1 MLRKLFRGISCS
13 VFGRRV
19 ALPVMAAWLLL
30 FGVWSSGQAQFMT
43 SQTRNM
49 FLVYYDPADAY
60 VLPHLARCFE
70 NSLAFH
76 RKLFDFAPS
85 EKVVILLEDF
95 DDYGY
100 AGATSIPY
108 NFLRLGIEPYKYVF
122 DTSPTN
128 ERFNWV
134 MNHELTHIVASDKP
148 APADQFYRSL
158 FSGKVVPIAE
168 QPLSMV
174 YSYMTNPRKY
184 SPRWYHEGIAVF
196 LETWMSGGLGRALG
210 GYDEMVFRAMVRD
223 SSYIYDVVG
232 LESEG
237 TTIDFQVGANSYLYG
252 TRFVSYLANTFGPEK
267 VLQWFSRTD
276 SSRAYYAT
284 QFEKIFSVDLD
295 DEWSHWIQWER
306 LWQAKNLDSIRQY
319 PTSNGRRVSRRAL
332 GSVSQA
338 YYDSSAREIYAAVNY
353 PGQVAHIA
361 AISLNDGSVRKIC
374 DVTHPALYY
383 VSSLAL
389 DRGTG
394 TLFFTTN
401 NSRSWRHLYKV
412 NVRTGDPVRLLSD
425 ARTGDLAFN
434 AADRSLWGIR
444 HHSGLSRIV
453 RIPAPYNEIQELVV
467 LEYGKDLFDIDISPD
482 GRSLIGSYSDVSG
495 RQTLV
500 RMEVDRLL
508 RGNAMFDVLM
518 ELSNTT
524 SPETFVFSPDG
535 SYLLGTSYYTGVSN
549 VFRYDVAAK
558 THTVLTNAE
567 TGYFRPMPFSA
578 DSLIAFEY
586 SGEGFIPV
594 MLPNRSLEDVSAI
607 QYLGQEIVEKHPVV
621 KEWVVGSPLTVNLD
635 SVGYING
642 DYGGF
647 NDLRLQSAYPIAE
660 GYKNFVGLGAR
671 ANFVDPLQLHNLD
684 LTVSYAPNTHL
695 PMDERF
701 HAALQ
706 YGHAAWTVRAA
717 YNLADFYDL
726 FGPTKVSRKGYS
738 LGLTYGD
745 YILYDRPTTL
755 AYTLGVSGYAGLERL
770 PLYQNVATTYDN
782 FLTARANLKYTSVKR
797 SLGAV
802 DEEKGIH
809 WSINGYTYYVRTE
822 LFPLFQAGV
831 DWGIPLPLDHSS
843 VWLRVA
849 AGQAFGDRET
859 SFGNF
864 YFGGFGNNWVDHQ
877 EVKRY
882 REYDAF
888 PGVELNSIGG
898 RNFVRGMAEWA
909 LPPVRFRRFGFTDL
923 YCTWARFAA
932 FTTAIVT
939 DLDADTLRRK
949 VANIG
954 LQVDFRLVIFSR
966 LESTLSFGYATAVE
980 QSARRTDEFMVSLK
994 IL

>member
-1 MLRKLFRGISCS
+1 
-13 VFGRRV
+13 
-19 ALPVMAAWLLL
+19 
-30 FGVWSSGQAQFMT
+30 MT

-49 FLVYYDPADAY
+49 FLVYYDPGAAY

-76 RKLFDFAPS
+76 RKLFGFTPS
-85 EKVVILLEDF
+85 ERVIVLLEDF

-100 AGATSIPY
+100 AGATSIPH

-134 MNHELTHIVASDKP
+134 MNHELTHIVASDKA
-148 APADQFYRSL
+148 APADRFYRSL
-158 FSGKVVPIAE
+158 FSGKVAPIEE
-168 QPLSMV
+168 QPLSML

-252 TRFVSYLANTFGPEK
+252 TRFVSYLANIFGPER
-267 VLQWFSRTD
+267 VLAWFSRTD

-284 QFEKIFSVDLD
+284 QFEKVFGADLD
-295 DEWSHWIQWER
+295 DEWSRWIEWER
-306 LWQAKNLDSIRQY
+306 RWQGKNLDSIRQY
-319 PTSNGRRVSRRAL
+319 STSAGRRLSRRAL

-338 YYDSSAREIYAAVNY
+338 YYDSSAGEVYAAVNY

-361 AISLNDGSVRKIC
+361 AISLRDGTVRKIC

-383 VSSLAL
+383 VSSLAF

-401 NSRSWRHLYKV
+401 NSRSWRHLYRV
-412 NVRTGDPVRLLSD
+412 DVRTGEPVRLLSD

-434 AADRSLWGIR
+434 AADRSLWGVR
-444 HHSGLSRIV
+444 HHRGLSRIV
-453 RIPAPYNEIQELVV
+453 RIPAPYKEIQELVA
-467 LEYGKDLFDIDISPD
+467 LEYGRDLFDIDISPD
-482 GRSLIGSYSDVSG
+482 GRSLIGSYSDVTG

-500 RMEVDRLL
+500 RMDVDRLMK
-508 RGNAMFDVLM
+508 GNSLFDVLV
-518 ELSNTT
+518 EFPNNT

-549 VFRYDVAAK
+549 VFRYDVASR
-558 THTVLTNAE
+558 TQTVLTNAE
-567 TGYFRPMPFSA
+567 TGYFRPMVFSA

-586 SGEGFIPV
+586 SGEGFVPV
-594 MLPNRSLEDVSAI
+594 MLPNRALEDVSAI
-607 QYLGQEIVEKHPVV
+607 QYLGQEVVDRHPVV
-621 KEWVVGSPLTVNLD
+621 KEWVVGSPLSVNLD
-635 SVGYING
+635 SVGYMTG
-642 DYGGF
+642 DYGGLE
-647 NDLRLQSAYPIAE
+647 DIRLQSAYPVAE
-660 GYKNFVGLGAR
+660 GYKKFVGLGAR
-671 ANFVDPLQLHNLD
+671 VNLADPMQLHSLD
-684 LTVSYAPNTHL
+684 VTASYVPNAGL
-695 PMDERF
+695 PMEERF
-701 HAALQ
+701 HARIGYQ
-706 YGHAAWTVRAA
+706 HAAWSVRAA

-738 LGLTYGD
+738 LGLTYAE

-755 AYTLGVSGYAGLERL
+755 EYTLGIAGYAGLERL
-770 PLYQNVATTYDN
+770 PLYQNVATSYDN
-782 FLTARANLKYTSVKR
+782 FVTARANLKFGSVSR

-802 DEEKGIH
+802 DEEKGIR
-809 WSINGYTYYVRTE
+809 WSLNGYAYYVRTE
-822 LFPLFQAGV
+822 LFPLLFGEF
-831 DWGIPLPLDHSS
+831 DWGIALPLDHSS
-843 VWLRVA
+843 IWLRAA
-849 AGQAFGDRET
+849 AGQAFGDPET

-882 REYDAF
+882 REFESF
-888 PGVELNSIGG
+888 PGVELNAIGG
-898 RNFVRGMAEWA
+898 RNFLRGMAEWA
-909 LPPVRFRRFGFTDL
+909 LPPLRFRRLGFTNL
-923 YCTWARFAA
+923 YCTWARFAVFA
-932 FTTAIVT
+932 TGIMTNLGT
-939 DLDADTLRRK
+939 DASLRN
-949 VANIG
+949 VGNIG

-966 LESTLSFGYATAVE
+966 LESTLSFGYAMAVE
-980 QSARRTDEFMVSLK
+980 QSSRRTDEFMVSLK